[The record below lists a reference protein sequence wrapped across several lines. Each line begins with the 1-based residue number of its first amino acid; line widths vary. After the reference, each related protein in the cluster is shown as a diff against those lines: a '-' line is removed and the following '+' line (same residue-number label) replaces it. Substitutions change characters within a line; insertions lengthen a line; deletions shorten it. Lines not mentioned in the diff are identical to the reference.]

1 MITIELPLPHQ
12 DEHPNARPHWRAKAK
27 AKKKTRGDAHFMTT
41 IRMDLSDSKLQFPLA
56 NPRYKVEFRL
66 PRKRDEDG
74 LIAWV
79 KAQID
84 GIADAGL
91 IRNDSELTL
100 HSVEQKS
107 GYGATGG
114 KYFVRYTIWSNDEP
128 TNTNQEK
135 QSREDKAD

>member
-1 MITIELPLPHQ
+1 VITIELPLPHQ

-27 AKKKTRGDAHFMTT
+27 AKKKTRGDAHFMTNIVMVNRGLT
-41 IRMDLSDSKLQFPLA
+41 YPLE
-56 NPRYKVEFRL
+56 NPTYKVEFCL

-74 LIAWV
+74 LIAWI

-91 IRNDSELTL
+91 IRNDSELKL

-107 GYGATGG
+107 GYGKTGG
-114 KYFVRYTIWSNDEP
+114 KFFVRYTIWSLE
-128 TNTNQEK
+128 
-135 QSREDKAD
+135 

>member
-1 MITIELPLPHQ
+1 VITIELPLPHQ

-41 IRMDLSDSKLQFPLA
+41 IRMDLSKSDLRFPLKK
-56 NPRYKVEFRL
+56 PTYKVEFYL

-74 LIAWV
+74 LIAWI

-91 IRNDSELTL
+91 ICNDSELKL
-100 HSVEQKS
+100 SSVAQTS
-107 GYGATGG
+107 GCGATGG
-114 KYFVRYTIWSNDEP
+114 KYFVRYTIWSLE
-128 TNTNQEK
+128 
-135 QSREDKAD
+135 